1 MELQSNIAALTTN
14 GIAIFAI
21 SYDPVETLASF
32 AAAHAITYP
41 LLSDA
46 GSVFIDQLGI
56 RNTTVDPTS
65 RGWGIPYP
73 GTYFIGENGHVTDK
87 TFHDGHR
94 TRDAAATALHEHF
107 GIETSTSGSS
117 ERQETEAFTAVA
129 AFDSD
134 SFVRGERVGLR
145 VILALRPGTHL
156 CGRPLPEG
164 YIPTTLTVT
173 VPEPMTAEPVQYPPA
188 HPMRMAWLDEQLSVH
203 EGTIT
208 LVTAVVFTDWQE
220 DVTITATLDVQACT
234 TVECFVPQ
242 TLTFTLPMRFRAFP
256 Q

>member
-73 GTYFIGENGHVTDK
+73 GTYFIGENGDVTDK

>member
-1 MELQSNIAALTTN
+1 MELQNSIAALTTN

-21 SYDPVETLASF
+21 SYDSVETLASF

-73 GTYFIGENGHVTDK
+73 GTYAIGADGRVMEK

-94 TRDAAATALHEHF
+94 TRDAATTALHEHF
-107 GIETSTSGSS
+107 GIETPTSGSS
-117 ERQETEAFTAVA
+117 DRQKTDAFTATA

-134 SFVRGERVGLR
+134 TFVRGERIGLR
-145 VILALRPGTHL
+145 VTIALHPGVHIYGQL
-156 CGRPLPEG
+156 LPEG
-164 YIPTTLTVT
+164 YIPTTLTITAPDT
-173 VPEPMTAEPVQYPPA
+173 VTAEPVQYPPTRT
-188 HPMRMAWLDEQLSVH
+188 MQMDWLDEQLPVY

-208 LVTAVVFTDWQE
+208 LTTAVVFTDQQE
-220 DVTITATLDVQACT
+220 DVTITATLDVQACMIA
-234 TVECFVPQ
+234 ECFVPQ
-242 TLTFTLPMRFRAFP
+242 TLTFTLPMQFRAFP